1 MSSLSWL
8 SKRLAVSLVVVT
20 LVAVAAAV
28 AFSLLTPNRC
38 RALSS
43 AGLAMHPARH
53 GVHDLHARCRGQD
66 VILVKAGPVG
76 ARAARWPWGWRCAPR
91 ND

>member
-28 AFSLLTPNRC
+28 AFSLAYPEPV
-38 RALSS
+38 SS
-43 AGLAMHPARH
+43 AELGPDWQCTRLAMVFTTCGNNTSAT
-53 GVHDLHARCRGQD
+53 
-66 VILVKAGPVG
+66 
-76 ARAARWPWGWRCAPR
+76 
-91 ND
+91 